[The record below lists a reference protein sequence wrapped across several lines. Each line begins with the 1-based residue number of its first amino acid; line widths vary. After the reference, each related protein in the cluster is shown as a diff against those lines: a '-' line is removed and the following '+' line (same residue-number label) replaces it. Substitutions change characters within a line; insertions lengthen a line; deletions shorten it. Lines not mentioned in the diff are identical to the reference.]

1 MVPRFRTR
9 RVVPGTLDAEA
20 LGRAIDAIR
29 HELGAQ
35 GEVHE
40 ELGRTV
46 WTARGDVT
54 ATHVTLVTERE
65 HTLVEVSADRAALS
79 VVLTVIPTALGLAL
93 SGVAGAVIEP
103 STIAGGVALV
113 AGMTTGAFAAA
124 RVAWAVIAR
133 RSDQQLAAAAAAIS
147 RQIAAVTRP
156 PSQDEDA
163 G

>member
-79 VVLTVIPTALGLAL
+79 VVIPTALGLAL